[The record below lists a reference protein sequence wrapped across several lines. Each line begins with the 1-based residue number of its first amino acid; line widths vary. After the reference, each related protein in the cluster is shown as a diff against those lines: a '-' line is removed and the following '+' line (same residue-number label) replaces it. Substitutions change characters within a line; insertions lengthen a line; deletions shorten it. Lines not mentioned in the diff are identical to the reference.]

1 MDKCIAHLVLAFLV
15 NVACAALL
23 GSVRLYWSLKAIAN
37 LLITTAI
44 VCAAVMQDDS
54 APPWNH
60 ALLVTLFFSLPAA
73 LCVVL
78 LSAALRRITN
88 KPRTR
93 ALA

>member
-1 MDKCIAHLVLAFLV
+1 
-15 NVACAALL
+15 
-23 GSVRLYWSLKAIAN
+23 
-37 LLITTAI
+37 
-44 VCAAVMQDDS
+44 MQDDS

-78 LSAALRRITN
+78 LSAALRRITY

>member
-1 MDKCIAHLVLAFLV
+1 M
-15 NVACAALL
+15 
-23 GSVRLYWSLKAIAN
+23 
-37 LLITTAI
+37 
-44 VCAAVMQDDS
+44 
-54 APPWNH
+54 
-60 ALLVTLFFSLPAA
+60 LVTLFFSLPAA